1 MNTVVDPN
9 NPDKNISGTIKLIDS
24 NLTSLMKFISS
35 TKAANNKKQAKL
47 EDPIE
52 YPFVLAFVTLPTA
65 SNKSVI

>member
-1 MNTVVDPN
+1 
-9 NPDKNISGTIKLIDS
+9 
-24 NLTSLMKFISS
+24 MKFISS

-47 EDPIE
+47 ADPIE